1 MKEEI
6 EQLIRFYKAEI
17 EECNEQLYYFPN
29 HSNERIEGLIFAYH
43 SILNKLNSL
52 LNK

>member
-6 EQLIRFYKAEI
+6 KQLIRFYEAEI

-29 HSNERIEGLIFAYH
+29 QSNERIEGVMFAYH
-43 SILNKLNSL
+43 SILDKLNKLI
-52 LNK
+52 K